1 MNVTNEIKREIAI
14 MKNLRHP
21 NIVSLLEV
29 IDDPSAKQVYLI
41 QVNFSTQFYTF
52 VYLTFCLL
60 FINIYVI
67 QT

>member
-41 QVNFSTQFYTF
+41 QVSNFLFYNN
-52 VYLTFCLL
+52 LS
-60 FINIYVI
+60 
-67 QT
+67 